1 MVPMETPVPPP
12 TLPPTLEKPCPAT
25 GVSAGFHPGMVGEVR
40 HQLHRAEHLLGSEV
54 HALQDVAVPAWRR
67 VTQGEPRWPVSL
79 GILGAIA
86 MQVALPDHLAPHPR
100 VVLPALEF
108 ALLVGLLA
116 TNPRRIDRRSG
127 PLRAA
132 SAVLIA
138 LISAAN
144 AWSAGRLVLGLVRGT
159 EHQTAPHLLT
169 SGSAIWLTNVIV
181 FCLWYW
187 ELDRGGPVARAQALR
202 PHPDFLFAQMTSP
215 ELAPAHWEPT
225 FVDYLFLSFTNATA
239 FSPTDVLPLSGWA
252 KLTMMLQSAIS
263 LATVALVI
271 ARAVNI
277 LQG

>member
-1 MVPMETPVPPP
+1 MEMSDPEATGPSAGTESGADGGVRPGPPP
-12 TLPPTLEKPCPAT
+12 GL
-25 GVSAGFHPGMVGEVR
+25 AGAVR
-40 HQLHRAEHLLGSEV
+40 ARLNQAEHLVDSEV
-54 HALQDVAVPAWRR
+54 HALGAAVVPAWRR
-67 VTQGEPRWPVSL
+67 VTEGEPRWPVSL

-86 MQVALPDHLAPHPR
+86 MQVTLPDHLAPHPR
-100 VVLPALEF
+100 WVMPALEF
-108 ALLVGLLA
+108 ALLIGLVA
-116 TNPRRIDRRSG
+116 TNPRRMGRRSG

-132 SAVLIA
+132 STVLIG

-159 EHQTAPHLLT
+159 EHQKAPHLLT

-187 ELDRGGPVARAQALR
+187 ELDRGGPVSRAQALR
-202 PHPDFLFAQMTSP
+202 PHPDFLFPQMTSP

-225 FVDYLFLSFTNATA
+225 FVDYLYLSFTNATA

-263 LATVALVI
+263 LATVGLVI

-277 LQG
+277 L